1 MLKSVFDLERD
12 ERVLYMEKTST
23 CGEQDRPHS
32 IVLQEEDSLTHVNAR
47 KLQNPH
53 PTRTQRHR
61 SSCEMG
67 PALYLCFEV
76 GRIREIFFNAVNC
89 ATPDK

>member
-32 IVLQEEDSLTHVNAR
+32 IVLQEEDSLTHV
-47 KLQNPH
+47 KKTPEPPPH
-53 PTRTQRHR
+53 PYTAAP
-61 SSCEMG
+61 E
-67 PALYLCFEV
+67 LL
-76 GRIREIFFNAVNC
+76 
-89 ATPDK
+89 